1 MQPPH
6 CRIIALLLV
15 LSSVAHVKADP
26 FAEMSG
32 FSHFQNID
40 PAKLTKPMAVRWPP
54 DLENAR
60 DLSVQCC
67 YIVQAPLQKTAE
79 IDAHWDVMRHPELK
93 VYMHTDL
100 RDKPGLADFERIAQ
114 APANSAVSSF
124 AAATE
129 KLNPDQPQLQMSKE
143 EAKLFAKP
151 AAASSKGRMS
161 DAVAK
166 FWSNLLYQRTQRYLS
181 GGLGALPAYAG
192 SETIRASA
200 EAARL
205 LKEQP
210 KIRDQFRALI
220 ADTPLG
226 GGSSRPALYWE
237 LFDVEGQ
244 AAACL
249 GASYKKAVGDSRQG
263 VDIQYYAS
271 GGYYVLLTFQQMWP
285 ITFNGKPATLAW
297 RGDMLSSSNLANLH
311 GVERIGSGM
320 AMMRTVQ
327 KAAAAFQK
335 DVVANP

>member
-1 MQPPH
+1 MQLPY

-15 LSSVAHVKADP
+15 FASVAQVKADP

-32 FSHFQNID
+32 FSVFPSVE
-40 PAKLTKPMAVRWPP
+40 PARILKPMTARGPELSV
-54 DLENAR
+54 AR

-67 YIVQAPLQKTAE
+67 YIVQAPLQKVAGLDT
-79 IDAHWDVMRHPELK
+79 HWDVMRHPELK
-93 VYMHTDL
+93 VYLHTDL
-100 RDKPGLADFERIAQ
+100 RDKPGLADFERIAK
-114 APANSAVSSF
+114 APSNSAVSSF

-151 AAASSKGRMS
+151 AAASPKGQMS
-161 DAVAK
+161 EAVAK

-181 GGLGALPAYAG
+181 GGLEALPAYAG

-200 EAARL
+200 EAGRL

-226 GGSSRPALYWE
+226 GGRSRPALYWE

-244 AAACL
+244 AATCL
-249 GASYKKAVGDSRQG
+249 GASYHKTVGDSRQG

-285 ITFNGKPATLAW
+285 ITFNGKPATLVW
-297 RGDMLSSSNLANLH
+297 RGDMLSSANLANLH

-335 DVVANP
+335 DVIANP